1 MSERMKNIIYKIFKE
16 GKLYAKIFHIFRF
29 SFFALSF
36 FHFFIFSF
44 FTFSHTLKAEKVV
57 WYNVENVFDTKHDSL
72 KNDFD
77 FLPDGS
83 YRWTPWRYWKKL
95 DNIAR
100 LIAAVAEQDGWP
112 MLVGMCEVE
121 NDTVLRDLTLRSPLR
136 AAKYQYVHHEGP
148 DLRGVD
154 VCLLYQPE
162 HFHLLGSEAIRVPSV
177 EQGLRPTRDI
187 LHAWGRVPRTDS
199 MLHVFVLH
207 FPSRAGGNKA
217 STQNRMLAAQTLCE
231 ALDKLQGQCVLVMGD
246 FNAEPKDPIFQ
257 PILQRLVS
265 LVPQR
270 RKELKKAQGS
280 YYYQGLWGY
289 IDHML
294 ISPSLQSVCETY
306 VHVAKFPFL
315 LTEKGTPWRTFQGP
329 VYKGG
334 YSDHLPLYINVW

>member
-1 MSERMKNIIYKIFKE
+1 M
-16 GKLYAKIFHIFRF
+16 RF
-29 SFFALSF
+29 FYILSLLSTLCFFPAR
-36 FHFFIFSF
+36 
-44 FTFSHTLKAEKVV
+44 AEKIL
-57 WYNVENVFDTKHDSL
+57 WYNAENLFDTKHDTL

-77 FLPDGS
+77 FLPNGN
-83 YRWTPWRYWKKL
+83 YHWTPGRYWKKL
-95 DNIAR
+95 DNLAR
-100 LIAAVAEQDGWP
+100 VVAAVAEQDGWP

-121 NDTVLRDLTLRSPLR
+121 NDSVLRDLTTRSPLR
-136 AAKYQYVHHEGP
+136 TAGYRYVHSEGP

-154 VCLLYQPE
+154 CCLLYQPRLFRLQE
-162 HFHLLGSEAIRVPSV
+162 TEAIRVPSA

-187 LHAWGRVPRTDS
+187 LHVWGTLIRTDS
-199 MLHVFVLH
+199 LLHIFVLH
-207 FPSRAGGNKA
+207 FPSRAGGSQA
-217 STQNRMLAAQTLCE
+217 STQNRMLAAQTLCG
-231 ALDKLQGQCVLVMGD
+231 ALDKLQGQRILVMGD

-280 YYYQGLWGY
+280 YCYQGLWGY

-294 ISPSLQSVCETY
+294 VSPSMQSCCESL

-334 YSDHLPLYINVW
+334 YSDHLPLYISVW

>member
-1 MSERMKNIIYKIFKE
+1 MNVLKRLF
-16 GKLYAKIFHIFRF
+16 LFLLF
-29 SFFALSF
+29 LS
-36 FHFFIFSF
+36 S
-44 FTFSHTLKAEKVV
+44 TTLSLWADRIV
-57 WYNVENVFDTKHDSL
+57 WYNVENLFDVRHDSL

-77 FLPDGS
+77 FLPEGS
-83 YRWTPWRYWKKL
+83 YHWTPWRYWRKL
-95 DNIAR
+95 DNVSR
-100 LIAAVAEQDGWP
+100 VIAAVAEQDGWP
-112 MLVGMCEVE
+112 ILVGMCEIE

-154 VCLLYQPE
+154 CCLLYQPS
-162 HFHLLGSEAIRVPSV
+162 HFCLLGSEAIRIPYA
-177 EQGLRPTRDI
+177 EQGLRTTRDI
-187 LHAWGRVPRTDS
+187 LHVWGRMVRTDS

-217 STQNRMLAAQTLCE
+217 STENRMLAAQTLCQE
-231 ALDKLQGQCVLVMGD
+231 LDKLQGQRILVMGD

-265 LVPQR
+265 LIPQR

-280 YYYQGLWGY
+280 YFYQGLWGY

-294 ISPSLQSVCETY
+294 ISPSMQSCCEKR
-306 VHVAKFPFL
+306 VHVGKFPFL

-329 VYKGG
+329 AYKGG
-334 YSDHLPLYINVW
+334 FSDHLPLYVDVW